1 MLLRVTALVRI
12 QHGLITRRQ
21 LRDSGFDDRQ
31 VKRLLKRG
39 VLMPLRRGVYVERDR
54 WDSLEPYRE
63 QPMLRIR
70 AARLTLGG
78 DYVLSHDSSSIVQHM
93 GAPDP
98 TRSLV
103 HVTRTKVHGDAVR
116 AGVKHHL
123 APFAPEQVLVV
134 DGLAVLD
141 PARTALDMAREHGL
155 VAGVACCDAA
165 LRAGVTWS
173 ELEEARSRMWCWPYS
188 TVMDEALLLADPGA
202 DSWLESEARVLV
214 CGLGIGRPET
224 QFGLTDCHRTA
235 WCDLRVGRHFFE
247 IDGALKY
254 DDDNLTGRTPREV
267 LLDEKQRHDFVT
279 GFQARRVA
287 DHRLRLPGR
296 APGCRGAIAQGV
308 PRHLRPVRHRHQ
320 RPRAVHRAS
329 SPLTHQPYQSHL
341 PHPPRVARTCPAACN
356 AGLPT
361 VPTRSGPGG

>member
-1 MLLRVTALVRI
+1 MLLRATALVRL
-12 QHGLITRRQ
+12 QHGLITRHQ
-21 LRDSGFDDRQ
+21 LRDAGFDDRQ
-31 VKRLLKRG
+31 VRRLLKRG
-39 VLMPLRRGVYVERDR
+39 VLVPVRRGVYVEHDL
-54 WDSLEPYRE
+54 WGSLEPYRE
-63 QPMLRIR
+63 QPLLRIR

-78 DYVLSHDSSSIVQHM
+78 DYVLSHDSSSIVQRL

-103 HVTRTKVHGDAVR
+103 HVSRTKVHGDAVR

-123 APFAPEQVLVV
+123 APYTPEQVRIV
-134 DGLAVLD
+134 DGLPVLD

-165 LRAGVTWS
+165 LRAGVTRS
-173 ELEEARSRMWCWPYS
+173 ELEEARARMWCWPYS

-202 DSWLESEARVLV
+202 ESWLESEARVLV

-224 QFGLTDCHRTA
+224 QFGLTDGHRTA

-254 DDDNLTGRTPREV
+254 DDDKGLSGRTPREV

-279 GFQARRVA
+279 GFKLGGSRITAHDCRAGRRAAEARL
-287 DHRLRLPGR
+287 LREFLDTCARFGTDISDL
-296 APGCRGAIAQGV
+296 APYV
-308 PRHLRPVRHRHQ
+308 VR
-320 RPRAVHRAS
+320 RPR
-329 SPLTHQPYQSHL
+329 
-341 PHPPRVARTCPAACN
+341 
-356 AGLPT
+356 
-361 VPTRSGPGG
+361 